1 MFRIKTPIS
10 KEGKKR
16 ILPRRL
22 VVKCGTENLCT
33 QDDKKLN
40 QKIFDDYARQV
51 VELQKQGVDV
61 VIISS
66 GAIKAGREE
75 LEDLGLETKGF
86 DKQVLASVGQPLLM
100 KRWEEAFRKFGKTPG
115 QLLVTFTNWSSERE
129 RNEVIQ
135 CIFDLWKIG
144 QIPIINENDPVSD
157 KEIKLMEKRISEND
171 QLAKMTALKIGA
183 DAILFLTDEGGIY
196 TADPKIDPNA
206 QLYKEVSTRDIPA
219 GLTCPAEEDTSGKS
233 GAGGMVTKLKEA
245 LRCTKRKLRV
255 AIAGYEKDVILK
267 FAKGESVGTK
277 MGRVTRLKKKWLVLG
292 AEISSGD
299 C

>member
-1 MFRIKTPIS
+1 MANHKRKIS
-10 KEGKKR
+10 TGNKER
-16 ILPRRL
+16 VLPRRL

-75 LEDLGLETKGF
+75 LEDLGLDTKGF
-86 DKQVLASVGQPLLM
+86 DKQVLASVGQALLM

-115 QLLVTFTNWSSERE
+115 QLLVTFTNWSNERE
-129 RNEVIQ
+129 RGEVIQ

-144 QIPIINENDPVSD
+144 QIPIVNENDPVSD

-206 QLYKEVSTRDIPA
+206 QLYEEVNARNIPT
-219 GLTCPAEEDTSGKS
+219 GLTCLAEDTPDKS
-233 GAGGMVTKLKEA
+233 GIGGMATKLKGA
-245 LRCTKRKLRV
+245 FRCAKRKLRV
-255 AIAGYEKDVILK
+255 AIAGYEEDVILK
-267 FAKGESVGTK
+267 FARGESVGTK
-277 MGRVTRLKKKWLVLG
+277 IGRVTRLKKK
-292 AEISSGD
+292 
-299 C
+299 

>member
-1 MFRIKTPIS
+1 MGFDIILPMSKVKKSIPIES
-10 KEGKKR
+10 KER

-86 DKQVLASVGQPLLM
+86 DKQVLASVGQALLM

-115 QLLVTFTNWSSERE
+115 QLLVTFTNWSNERE
-129 RNEVIQ
+129 RGEVIQ

-144 QIPIINENDPVSD
+144 QIPIVNENDPVSD

-196 TADPKIDPNA
+196 TADPKIDPKA
-206 QLYKEVSTRDIPA
+206 QLYEEVSARDIPT
-219 GLTCPAEEDTSGKS
+219 GL
-233 GAGGMVTKLKEA
+233 AGGMMTKLKEA

-255 AIAGYEKDVILK
+255 AIAGYEENVILK

-277 MGRVTRLKKKWLVLG
+277 IGRVTRLKK
-292 AEISSGD
+292 
-299 C
+299 

>member
-1 MFRIKTPIS
+1 MFRIKAQTS
-10 KEGKKR
+10 KEDKKR

-33 QDDKKLN
+33 KDGEKKLD
-40 QKIFDDYARQV
+40 QKIFNDYARQI
-51 VELQKQGVDV
+51 VELQRQGVE
-61 VIISS
+61 VIVITS

-75 LEDLGLETKGF
+75 LENLGLDTE
-86 DKQVLASVGQPLLM
+86 DIDRQVLAAIGQPLLM
-100 KRWEEAFRKFGKTPG
+100 KRWGEAFRKFGKTPG
-115 QLLVTFTNWSSERE
+115 QLLLTFTNWSNERE

-135 CIFDLWKIG
+135 CIFDLLRIG

-157 KEIKLMEKRISEND
+157 KEIELMERKISEND
-171 QLAKMTALKIGA
+171 QLAKMTALKVGA

-196 TADPKIDPNA
+196 TADPKIDPKA
-206 QLYKEVSTRDIPA
+206 KLYEEISTRDIPA
-219 GLTCPAEEDTSGKS
+219 GLTCPAEEDASGKS

-255 AIAGYEKDVILK
+255 AIAGYEENVILK

-277 MGRVTRLKKKWLVLG
+277 IGRVTRLKK
-292 AEISSGD
+292 
-299 C
+299 

>member
-1 MFRIKTPIS
+1 MGFDIILPMSKVKKSIPIES
-10 KEGKKR
+10 KER
-16 ILPRRL
+16 ILPGRL

-86 DKQVLASVGQPLLM
+86 DKQVLASVGQALLM

-115 QLLVTFTNWSSERE
+115 QLLVTFTNWSNERE
-129 RNEVIQ
+129 RGEVIQ

-144 QIPIINENDPVSD
+144 QIPIVNENDPVSD

-196 TADPKIDPNA
+196 TADPKIDPKA
-206 QLYKEVSTRDIPA
+206 QLYEEVSARNIPA
-219 GLTCPAEEDTSGKS
+219 GL
-233 GAGGMVTKLKEA
+233 AGGMMTKLKEA

-255 AIAGYEKDVILK
+255 AIAGYEENVILK

-277 MGRVTRLKKKWLVLG
+277 IGRVTRLKK
-292 AEISSGD
+292 
-299 C
+299 

>member
-16 ILPRRL
+16 ILPRSL
-22 VVKCGTENLCT
+22 VVKCGTENLCS
-33 QDDKKLN
+33 QDGKKELN

-51 VELQKQGVDV
+51 AELQKQGVEV
-61 VIISS
+61 IIISS

-75 LEDLGLETKGF
+75 LEDLELETE
-86 DKQVLASVGQPLLM
+86 DIDRQVLAAIGQPLLM
-100 KRWEEAFRKFGKTPG
+100 KKWEEAFRKFGKTPG
-115 QLLVTFTNWSSERE
+115 QLLVTFTNWSNERE
-129 RNEVIQ
+129 RGEVIQ

-144 QIPIINENDPVSD
+144 QIPIVNENDPVSD
-157 KEIKLMEKRISEND
+157 KEIKLMERKISEND

-196 TADPKIDPNA
+196 TADPKINPGA
-206 QLYKEVSTRDIPA
+206 QLYEEISTQDIPA
-219 GLTCPAEEDTSGKS
+219 DLT
-233 GAGGMVTKLKEA
+233 GGMMTKLKEA
-245 LRCTKRKLRV
+245 SRCAKRKLRV

-277 MGRVTRLKKKWLVLG
+277 MGRVTRLKKK
-292 AEISSGD
+292 
-299 C
+299 